1 MSNRKS
7 EAFILLSVLATIW
20 GASFILMVKGLASF
34 TPFQVGTIRIL
45 SASLVLLPFIVSKFK
60 TIQKKSWPWIF
71 ASGMLGNAIPAV
83 LFPYAETV
91 VSSSVAG
98 ILNSFTPIFTL
109 IIGYLFFKSSV
120 NKFQVMG
127 LALGFIGACFLITKG
142 KFDLDFTQ
150 GKFILLI
157 IIATVMY
164 ACSVNII
171 RHKLRDINP
180 ILLTG
185 FALLF
190 GGFFSFIYL
199 FSTHSFAHIAKVGFS
214 ESLVAILVLG
224 VMGSA
229 ISTVI
234 FNRLINISNTIFATS
249 VTYIIPII
257 ALIIGWYFNEE
268 IVWSHLAGLGL
279 ILSGVYLIN
288 KG

>member
-98 ILNSFTPIFTL
+98 ILNS
-109 IIGYLFFKSSV
+109 SV

-199 FSTHSFAHIAKVGFS
+199 FSTHSFAHIVKVGFS